1 MIRFYKKTV
10 LYSVLCLTI
19 ARALTHLVRLQ
30 SLAPSTVTRIVQLYR
45 LYVTSPLSPVYKV
58 GALFRATAQSPPL
71 SFPKSTSLSFPITPT
86 PQLHTSERSASYG
99 ARRLPFSALL
109 SLSRPLLASRF
120 LSGLTSQT

>member
-71 SFPKSTSLSFPITPT
+71 SFPIPPPPNFTQASAAPLTAPAAFPS
-86 PQLHTSERSASYG
+86 QHY
-99 ARRLPFSALL
+99 F
-109 SLSRPLLASRF
+109 LSRARC
-120 LSGLTSQT
+120 

>member
-19 ARALTHLVRLQ
+19 ARALTHLVRVTVARTVHSYPDRPTIQTVRHLS
-30 SLAPSTVTRIVQLYR
+30 SL
-45 LYVTSPLSPVYKV
+45 PVYKV
-58 GALFRATAQSPPL
+58 GALFRATAQ
-71 SFPKSTSLSFPITPT
+71 KSTSLLPKSFSFPITPA

>member
-10 LYSVLCLTI
+10 LYTVLCLTI

-71 SFPKSTSLSFPITPT
+71 SFPIPPA